1 MFFCAQAKTP
11 EKAEKAE
18 KAEKSEVA
26 SPKAEGDML
35 LAVKGHLLSW
45 DSPSGK
51 YMPRK
56 TDVDAT
62 IRELGDFNCMLRCI
76 SVYSDAQC

>member
-1 MFFCAQAKTP
+1 
-11 EKAEKAE
+11 
-18 KAEKSEVA
+18 
-26 SPKAEGDML
+26 ML